1 MDQAAEES
9 QIGVDLARD
18 TKDLVGQLISQEPT
32 KEIGQ
37 LQQHLL
43 QRIDNAVVAAKQLKE
58 DFNNVRAQLLLTRK
72 SVPGL
77 KDGVQEYGEAAVPAG
92 AGLLA
97 AVASVTAILFPPMAT
112 KAREL
117 RDTADPD
124 KRLSAA
130 QAALGVLNGIEPG
143 LDHAIVVVGQL
154 ITFGPNSLSRSR
166 VLHPTN
172 SLEPTMPLLKNAT
185 NDGRILRSNTRIMP
199 ARPVFHSK
207 G

>member
-1 MDQAAEES
+1 
-9 QIGVDLARD
+9 
-18 TKDLVGQLISQEPT
+18 
-32 KEIGQ
+32 
-37 LQQHLL
+37 LL

-154 ITFGPNSLSRSR
+154 IDFWSQLSIAIKGTTPNQLVGTNHATLKKCHKRWTDIEKQYKDYARAASLSQQR
-166 VLHPTN
+166 
-172 SLEPTMPLLKNAT
+172 LEVEK
-185 NDGRILRSNTRIMP
+185 GRKAISTGG
-199 ARPVFHSK
+199 ARAR
-207 G
+207 GTG